1 MRESWVQSL
10 GWEDPLEEGMA
21 THSSVLAWK
30 IPMDRGAWWATIH
43 GVTKSWTWRSNFYFH
58 LLWRK
63 DFANGASFWDCAII
77 IITTI
82 IIPFPLCTQTHNIM
96 KHFSTFSLP
105 SVSFSRSFHWPSN
118 SPSPTF
124 QVFWDSRTSAQTGHL
139 TLGKLF
145 Q

>member
-1 MRESWVQSL
+1 MGDL
-10 GWEDPLEEGMA
+10 GSIPRWERSSGKGNGYPLQYSCLEN
-21 THSSVLAWK
+21 S
-30 IPMDRGAWWATIH
+30 MDRGAWWATIH
-43 GVTKSWTWRSNFYFH
+43 GVTKSRTWRSNFYFH

-124 QVFWDSRTSAQTGHL
+124 QVFWDSRSSAQTGHL